1 MRLAL
6 ITALAS
12 LFTAVA
18 PAQETRRPTDLLQ
31 TALDLVPQDAVFA
44 VVVPSLKRVNDD
56 IVQMLEG
63 MDRANLLVGS
73 RPLDHFRA
81 MSGLHAGVDELRGG
95 VMVMFVG
102 KFDVSYAFAVPV
114 TNAEEFMKSNFTR
127 DEGNAER
134 LVMASGE
141 AVYVRPLERHVIL
154 ARNKDDLDRFSGQP
168 WLAQRLHERF
178 GERVERV
185 MLGGEAMVYLNGD
198 LLRKLP
204 DAVPALQER
213 IEPVAGGASGLAGLP
228 VDGLTLGMDM
238 ALLVV
243 NLDPLALGVTMMVA
257 FNEESP
263 FGSLR
268 KAGAGDHGAAA
279 RVVPALSRLPRKP
292 FYLAASLSLDDS
304 GLLQALRTQ
313 SGGLIDLPAWV
324 GSAKGVQFA
333 AGPSALGVQGGLLNE
348 ATLVLL
354 TEEPNV
360 ARQFMREQLTANGAQ
375 WQTAQRDVEG
385 VSVDGYVVPT
395 PTTEGDAMLATAA
408 TVMFGRGGFR
418 GFVGEAPGSLIVTF
432 SQRPDVF
439 AAAVKAATGADALAT
454 DPVLRQMRLWLPT
467 EPDLEVFFGV
477 GQFGR
482 IINQF
487 KDMIPVGNIP
497 IPTIDPKT
505 KPIGFGLAAG
515 DAMVEAGVVVPS
527 DVLTILLDQ
536 AVEQIQSIGATGK
549 GLGN

>member
-1 MRLAL
+1 MRFALTLCLACVL
-6 ITALAS
+6 SLPAL
-12 LFTAVA
+12 
-18 PAQETRRPTDLLQ
+18 AQETRRPTDLLQ
-31 TALDLVPQDAVFA
+31 TALDLVPRDAVFA
-44 VVVPSLKRVNDD
+44 IVVPSLKRVNDD

-114 TNAEEFMKSNFTR
+114 TNADEFLKSNFTR
-127 DEGNAER
+127 DEGNGER

-141 AVYVRPLERHVIL
+141 AVYARPLERHVIL
-154 ARNKDDLDRFSGQP
+154 ARNKDDLGSFDGQP

-178 GERVERV
+178 GERVEKV
-185 MLGGEAMVYLNGD
+185 MLGGEAIVYLSEYFVSQLSGVVPTMAD
-198 LLRKLP
+198 EAAPRGFP
-204 DAVPALQER
+204 AMPALPLE
-213 IEPVAGGASGLAGLP
+213 
-228 VDGLTLGMDM
+228 GLTRGVDM
-238 ALLVV
+238 ALAVV

-268 KAGAGDHGAAA
+268 KAGAGDRGAAA
-279 RVVPALSRLPRKP
+279 RSAPALSRLPRKP
-292 FYLAASLSLDDS
+292 FYFAASASLDGS
-304 GLLQALRTQ
+304 GLLEALRTQ

-324 GSAKGVQFA
+324 GSAKGMQFA
-333 AGPSALGVQGGLLNE
+333 ASPSALGVQGGLLNE

-354 TEEPNV
+354 TDEPRT
-360 ARQFMREQLTANGAQ
+360 ARDFMRDQLVVNGAQ
-375 WQTAQRDVEG
+375 WEPAKREVEG
-385 VSVDGYVVPT
+385 VAVDGYVVPT
-395 PTTEGDAMLATAA
+395 PTGEGDAMMATAA

-418 GFVGEAPGSLIVTF
+418 GFVGEAPGSLIITF

-439 AAAVKAATGADALAT
+439 ASAVKAAGGSDSLAS
-454 DPVLRQMRLWLPT
+454 DPVLRQMRAWLPP
-467 EPDLEVFFGV
+467 EADAEAFLGI
-477 GQFGR
+477 GQFAR

-487 KDMIPVGNIP
+487 KDMIPVGDIP
-497 IPTIDPKT
+497 IPTIDPKV
-505 KPIGFGLAAG
+505 KPVGFGLAAG
-515 DAMVEAGVVVPS
+515 DAMVEAGMVVPS

-536 AVEQIQSIGATGK
+536 VVERMKSIGATGK